1 MDAAGSCKTWF
12 YLFNFRLFRSLI
24 GQLHGGSTS
33 GGVGHDM
40 SSSSRVA
47 SAAPTMGAGHSRW
60 RLRADRVPSHI
71 SYAIAEKIFFIG
83 ESIQLF
89 ESDTE
94 GSPVTNSSSTKK
106 DVLKEEEVALYNQV
120 WSPLTLACSLF
131 FSDFFLK
138 NTFQKDKS
146 ITIAP

>member
-1 MDAAGSCKTWF
+1 MENESHQIPVAFHQDMF
-12 YLFNFRLFRSLI
+12 FFNFRLFRSLI

-47 SAAPTMGAGHSRW
+47 SAAPSMGAGHSRW

-120 WSPLTLACSLF
+120 WSPLTFACSF
-131 FSDFFLK
+131 FSE
-138 NTFQKDKS
+138 
-146 ITIAP
+146 I